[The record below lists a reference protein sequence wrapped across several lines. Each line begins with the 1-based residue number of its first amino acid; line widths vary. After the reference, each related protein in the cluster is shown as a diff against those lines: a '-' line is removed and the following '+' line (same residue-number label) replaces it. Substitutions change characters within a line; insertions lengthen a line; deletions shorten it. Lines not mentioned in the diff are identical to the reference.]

1 MKAALDEIRVL
12 DMSHVLA
19 GPTATMV
26 LADLGAEVIH
36 IEPPWGDDSRGF
48 GPFVNKKSAYYVSI
62 NRNKKSV
69 VVDIKKDEGKEII
82 RDLIKISDV
91 LVENFRPGTMEKL
104 GFSYE
109 EVSKINPKII
119 YASISGF
126 GHDTLPQYRHRPS
139 YDMIAQAYS
148 GLMSITG
155 PEGGPP
161 VRVGTSV
168 GDIVTGYICVIGVLS
183 ALYYRE
189 KTGRGQ
195 RIDISM
201 IDSLFFILE
210 NAVLRYTV
218 SGEIPKPLGTAHP
231 SITPFQAFRTK
242 DNWIVIPIG
251 NDNLWN
257 KFSDA
262 IRHPELKERKEFKTN
277 KLRTENKK
285 KLIPIIEKI
294 IRERTTREW
303 LKIFE
308 EHGIPS
314 SPINTIDRIVNDPH
328 INYRDMLV
336 ELNQPDIG
344 KIKIAGSPLKLSE
357 TPGRVYS
364 HAPLLGENTK
374 EVLRNLLNYSK
385 EKIKELESKGVIL
398 VYKTQDN
405 QELG

>member
-1 MKAALDEIRVL
+1 MRGALKGIRVL

-19 GPTATMV
+19 GPTSTMV

-48 GPFVNKKSAYYVSI
+48 GPFLNGKSAYYVSI

-69 VVDIKKDEGKEII
+69 VVDIKKREGKKII
-82 RDLIKISDV
+82 RDLIKVSDV

-109 EVSKINPKII
+109 EVSKINPKIV

-126 GHDTLPQYRHRPS
+126 GHNTLPEYRGRPS

-168 GDIVTGYICVIGVLS
+168 GDIVTGYMCVIGILS

-189 KTGRGQ
+189 RTGRGQ
-195 RIDISM
+195 RVDISM

-231 SITPFQAFRTK
+231 SITPFQAFKTK
-242 DNWIVIPIG
+242 DDWIVIPIG
-251 NDNLWN
+251 NDNLWM
-257 KFSDA
+257 KFTEA
-262 IRHPELKERKEFKTN
+262 IGHPELKEMEEFKTN
-277 KLRTENKK
+277 RLRTENKK
-285 KLIPIIEKI
+285 KLIPILEDI
-294 IRERTTREW
+294 ISKKTTDEW

-308 EHGIPS
+308 KYGIPS

-328 INYRDMLV
+328 IKYREMLV
-336 ELNQPDIG
+336 EVEQPDMG
-344 KIKIAGSPLKLSE
+344 KVKIAGSPLKLSE

-364 HAPLLGENTK
+364 HAPLLGENTL
-374 EVLRNLLNYSK
+374 EVLRDILGYSLR
-385 EKIKELESKGVIL
+385 EIEELDDRGIISIHKP
-398 VYKTQDN
+398 
-405 QELG
+405 

>member
-1 MKAALDEIRVL
+1 MRGALKGIRVL

-19 GPTATMV
+19 GPTSTMV

-48 GPFVNKKSAYYVSI
+48 GPFLNGRSAYYVSI

-69 VVDIKKDEGKEII
+69 VVDIKKREGKKII
-82 RDLIKISDV
+82 RDLIKESDV

-109 EVSKINPKII
+109 EVSKINPKIV

-126 GHDTLPQYRHRPS
+126 GHNTLPEYRGRPS

-168 GDIVTGYICVIGVLS
+168 GDIVTGYMCVIGILS

-189 KTGRGQ
+189 RTGRGQ
-195 RIDISM
+195 RVDISM

-231 SITPFQAFRTK
+231 SITPFQAFITK
-242 DNWIVIPIG
+242 DDWIVIPIG
-251 NDNLWN
+251 NDNLWM
-257 KFSDA
+257 KFTEA
-262 IRHPELKERKEFKTN
+262 IGHPELKEMEEFKTN
-277 KLRTENKK
+277 RLRTENKK
-285 KLIPIIEKI
+285 KLIPILEDI
-294 IRERTTREW
+294 ISKKTTDEW

-308 EHGIPS
+308 KYGIPS

-328 INYRDMLV
+328 IKYREMLV
-336 ELNQPDIG
+336 EVEQPDVG
-344 KIKIAGSPLKLSE
+344 KVKIAGSPLKLSE

-364 HAPLLGENTK
+364 HAPLLGENTL
-374 EVLRNLLNYSK
+374 EVLRDILGYSLR
-385 EKIKELESKGVIL
+385 EIEELDDRGIISIHKP
-398 VYKTQDN
+398 
-405 QELG
+405 

>member
-1 MKAALDEIRVL
+1 MRGALKGIRVL

-19 GPTATMV
+19 GPTSTMV

-48 GPFVNKKSAYYVSI
+48 GPFLNGRSAYYVSI

-69 VVDIKKDEGKEII
+69 VVDIKKREGKKII
-82 RDLIKISDV
+82 RDLIKESDV

-109 EVSKINPKII
+109 EVSKINPKIV

-126 GHDTLPQYRHRPS
+126 GHNTLPEYRGRPS

-168 GDIVTGYICVIGVLS
+168 GDIVTGYMCVIGILS

-189 KTGRGQ
+189 RTGRGQ
-195 RIDISM
+195 RVDISM

-231 SITPFQAFRTK
+231 SITPFQAFKTK
-242 DNWIVIPIG
+242 DDWIVIPIG
-251 NDNLWN
+251 NDNLWM
-257 KFSDA
+257 KFTEA
-262 IRHPELKERKEFKTN
+262 IGHPELKEMEEFKTN
-277 KLRTENKK
+277 RLRTENKK
-285 KLIPIIEKI
+285 KLIPILEDI
-294 IRERTTREW
+294 ISKKTTDEW

-308 EHGIPS
+308 KYGIPS

-328 INYRDMLV
+328 IKYREMLV
-336 ELNQPDIG
+336 EVEQPDVG
-344 KIKIAGSPLKLSE
+344 KVKIAGSPLKLSE

-364 HAPLLGENTK
+364 HAPLLGENTL
-374 EVLRNLLNYSK
+374 EVLRDILGYSLKDIEELNNMGIIS
-385 EKIKELESKGVIL
+385 I
-398 VYKTQDN
+398 YKP
-405 QELG
+405 

>member
-1 MKAALDEIRVL
+1 MRGALKGIRVL

-19 GPTATMV
+19 GPTSTMV

-48 GPFVNKKSAYYVSI
+48 GPFLNGRSAYYVSI

-69 VVDIKKDEGKEII
+69 VVDIKKREGKKII
-82 RDLIKISDV
+82 RDLIKESDV

-109 EVSKINPKII
+109 EVSKINPKIV

-126 GHDTLPQYRHRPS
+126 GHNTLPEYRGRPS

-168 GDIVTGYICVIGVLS
+168 GDIVTGYMCVIGILS

-189 KTGRGQ
+189 RTGRGQ
-195 RIDISM
+195 RVDISM

-231 SITPFQAFRTK
+231 SITPFQAFKTK
-242 DNWIVIPIG
+242 DDWIVIPIG
-251 NDNLWN
+251 NDNLWM
-257 KFSDA
+257 KFTEA
-262 IRHPELKERKEFKTN
+262 IGHPELKEMEEFKTN
-277 KLRTENKK
+277 RLRTENKK
-285 KLIPIIEKI
+285 KLIPILEDI
-294 IRERTTREW
+294 ISKKTTDEW

-308 EHGIPS
+308 KYGIPS

-328 INYRDMLV
+328 IKYREMLV
-336 ELNQPDIG
+336 EVEQPDVG
-344 KIKIAGSPLKLSE
+344 KVKIAGSPLKLSE

-364 HAPLLGENTK
+364 HAPLLGENTL
-374 EVLRNLLNYSK
+374 EVLRDILGYSLR
-385 EKIKELESKGVIL
+385 EIEELDDRGIISIHKP
-398 VYKTQDN
+398 
-405 QELG
+405 

>member
-1 MKAALDEIRVL
+1 MIGALKGIRVL

-19 GPTATMV
+19 GPTSTMV

-48 GPFVNKKSAYYVSI
+48 GPFLNGKSAYYVSI
-62 NRNKKSV
+62 NRNKKSA
-69 VVDIKKDEGKEII
+69 VVDIKKNEGKKII
-82 RDLIKISDV
+82 KDLIKVSDV
-91 LVENFRPGTMEKL
+91 VVENFRPGTMEKL

-109 EVSKINPKII
+109 EIRKINPKIV

-126 GHDTLPQYRHRPS
+126 GHDTIPEYKGRPS

-168 GDIVTGYICVIGVLS
+168 GDIVTGYMCTIGILS
-183 ALYYRE
+183 DLYYRE
-189 KTGRGQ
+189 KTGIGQ

-218 SGEIPKPLGTAHP
+218 SGEIPEPLGTAHP
-231 SITPFQAFRTK
+231 SITPFQAFKTK
-242 DNWIVIPIG
+242 DDWIVIPIG
-251 NDNLWN
+251 NDNLWK
-257 KFSDA
+257 KFTEA
-262 IRHPELKERKEFKTN
+262 IGHPELKEKEEYKTN
-277 KLRTENKK
+277 KLRTKNKK
-285 KLIPIIEKI
+285 KLIPLLEDIISKK
-294 IRERTTREW
+294 TTDEW
-303 LKIFE
+303 LKIFKKY
-308 EHGIPS
+308 GIPA

-328 INYRDMLV
+328 IKYRNMLV
-336 ELNQPDIG
+336 EVEQPDMG
-344 KIKIAGSPLKLSE
+344 KVKIAGSPLKLSE

-364 HAPLLGENTK
+364 HAPLLGENTL
-374 EVLRNLLNYSK
+374 EVLRDILGYSS
-385 EKIKELESKGVIL
+385 EKIEELNNKGVISIH
-398 VYKTQDN
+398 KS
-405 QELG
+405 

>member
-1 MKAALDEIRVL
+1 MRGALKGIRVL

-19 GPTATMV
+19 GPTSTMV

-48 GPFVNKKSAYYVSI
+48 GPFLNGRSAYYVSI

-69 VVDIKKDEGKEII
+69 VVDIKKREGKKII
-82 RDLIKISDV
+82 RDLIKESDV

-109 EVSKINPKII
+109 EVSKINPKIV

-126 GHDTLPQYRHRPS
+126 GHNTLPEYRGRPS

-168 GDIVTGYICVIGVLS
+168 GDIVTGYMCVIGILS

-189 KTGRGQ
+189 RTGRGQ
-195 RIDISM
+195 RVDISM

-231 SITPFQAFRTK
+231 SITPFQAF
-242 DNWIVIPIG
+242 N
-251 NDNLWN
+251 
-257 KFSDA
+257 
-262 IRHPELKERKEFKTN
+262 
-277 KLRTENKK
+277 
-285 KLIPIIEKI
+285 
-294 IRERTTREW
+294 EW

-308 EHGIPS
+308 KYGIPS

-328 INYRDMLV
+328 IKYREMLV
-336 ELNQPDIG
+336 EVEQPDVG
-344 KIKIAGSPLKLSE
+344 KVKIAGSPLKLSE

-364 HAPLLGENTK
+364 HAPLLGENTL
-374 EVLRNLLNYSK
+374 EVLRDILGYSLR
-385 EKIKELESKGVIL
+385 EIEELDDRGIISIHKP
-398 VYKTQDN
+398 
-405 QELG
+405 

>member
-1 MKAALDEIRVL
+1 MIGALKGIRVL

-19 GPTATMV
+19 GPTSTMV

-48 GPFVNKKSAYYVSI
+48 GPFLNGKSAYYVSI

-69 VVDIKKDEGKEII
+69 VVNIKKNEGKKII
-82 RDLIKISDV
+82 KDLIKVSDV
-91 LVENFRPGTMEKL
+91 VVENFRPGTMEKL

-109 EVSKINPKII
+109 EIRKINPKIV

-126 GHDTLPQYRHRPS
+126 GHDTIPEYKGRPS

-168 GDIVTGYICVIGVLS
+168 GDIVTGYMCTIGILS

-189 KTGRGQ
+189 KTGIGQ

-218 SGEIPKPLGTAHP
+218 SGEIPEPLGTAHP
-231 SITPFQAFRTK
+231 SITPFQAFKTK
-242 DNWIVIPIG
+242 DDWIVIPIG
-251 NDNLWN
+251 NDNLWK
-257 KFSDA
+257 KFTEA
-262 IRHPELKERKEFKTN
+262 IGHPELKEKEEYKTN
-277 KLRTENKK
+277 KLRTKNKK
-285 KLIPIIEKI
+285 KLIPLLEDIISKK
-294 IRERTTREW
+294 TTDEW
-303 LKIFE
+303 LKIFKKY
-308 EHGIPS
+308 GIPA

-328 INYRDMLV
+328 IKYRNMLV
-336 ELNQPDIG
+336 EVEQPDMG
-344 KIKIAGSPLKLSE
+344 KVKIAGSPLKLSE

-364 HAPLLGENTK
+364 HAPLLGENTL
-374 EVLRNLLNYSK
+374 EVLRDILGYSS
-385 EKIKELESKGVIL
+385 EKIEELNNKGVISIH
-398 VYKTQDN
+398 KS
-405 QELG
+405 